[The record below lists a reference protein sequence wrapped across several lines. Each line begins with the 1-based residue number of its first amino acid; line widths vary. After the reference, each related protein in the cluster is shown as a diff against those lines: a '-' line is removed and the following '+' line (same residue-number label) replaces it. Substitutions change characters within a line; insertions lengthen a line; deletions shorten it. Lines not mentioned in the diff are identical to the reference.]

1 MSSRLTLKDLFANM
15 PAKAES
21 LLSQLTPEQILLIE
35 DTISRIKRR
44 KTDHDNNNNNN
55 NTSNATVTI
64 AKKIDEPQQQH
75 IKKITTNATT
85 STTTKKVMTNE
96 QENQSTAT
104 ATAIANALASA
115 MTTAAL
121 QQPNTSN
128 TSTQTPTPTPN
139 VSVTKTEVAIAPT
152 TRQEPIAEVRDGV
165 EWVSFVYSHNRTLK
179 RYNIR
184 TDIHTVDLQ
193 AIDQQFKEDNC
204 VYPRANLPKET
215 YRGNRWAYE
224 TECNVLGWKLAWLNS
239 SEIAGK
245 RGLIQRA
252 VDSYRNRYPSMRS
265 RRVARQEKLL
275 KGTLRKR
282 KNREDEQPSSESNGT
297 VKQPSSSTSSGQQQ
311 QLQQQQAGA
320 PLSTLAAAIVKPAN
334 HPKTLVIEDGGVRLR
349 IKINVE
355 GMDLEEIP
363 YEFRKTNC
371 VFPRAMIVNQPAQAT
386 ARWLEESICNELGWK
401 LAWLNQRHLAG
412 RKNLL
417 QRALDTYRT
426 RYMPALQPRKNSR
439 RAPSVPAPPLMQA
452 TLKVPTTTT
461 TTTTPLTASALSAQ
475 NAWYEQQEQ
484 QQQQNQ
490 QPQQQQKST
499 AAVTGYCKVSS
510 AESCTSGTTASLD
523 FGDCFSLADEPTP
536 DETISIDDTFM
547 NNEPQ
552 QQQQQQ
558 LQQQQLQEE
567 DTPMITPPYSP
578 KFMTLTNTT
587 KDCCDASSINTRL
600 TPCSCG
606 DESSTTVSNSTACT
620 PSPPA
625 FSTFFGTLPDVD
637 HFDSFMLPPAGDMS
651 LFADKPDP
659 MPKSTTTIT
668 THFPTPDFKT
678 YDVTTLLS
686 SPSLPSSAVQ
696 QQDLIVKMEEDDLLL
711 PPSEF
716 DMSNDSGVHS
726 PLFDLF

>member
-44 KTDHDNNNNNN
+44 KTDHDNNNNINN
-55 NTSNATVTI
+55 NNDTIKKNNNASVTITTKINEPNNNNKTNATMTPTATVT
-64 AKKIDEPQQQH
+64 
-75 IKKITTNATT
+75 ATT
-85 STTTKKVMTNE
+85 TTTTTKKVMTNE

-121 QQPNTSN
+121 QQAPSSSTASN
-128 TSTQTPTPTPN
+128 TSSSQATTPTPA
-139 VSVTKTEVAIAPT
+139 STKSDVAIAPT
-152 TRQEPIAEVRDGV
+152 TRQEPVAEVRDGV

-193 AIDQQFKEDNC
+193 AIDQKFKEDNC

-239 SEIAGK
+239 GEIAGK

-282 KNREDEQPSSESNGT
+282 KNREDETSESTANSGM
-297 VKQPSSSTSSGQQQ
+297 VKQSAPTGQQT
-311 QLQQQQAGA
+311 GA

-334 HPKTLVIEDGGVRLR
+334 HPKTLVIEDGGARLR

-355 GMDLEEIP
+355 GTTLEEIP

-371 VFPRAMIVNQPAQAT
+371 VFPRAMIVNQPAQAST
-386 ARWLEESICNELGWK
+386 RWLEESICNELGWK

-439 RAPSVPAPPLMQA
+439 RGPSVPVPQAPLMQA
-452 TLKVPTTTT
+452 TIKVPT

-484 QQQQNQ
+484 QPQS
-490 QPQQQQKST
+490 QPQQKST
-499 AAVTGYCKVSS
+499 AAISGYCKVSS

-523 FGDCFSLADEPTP
+523 FGDCFSLADEP
-536 DETISIDDTFM
+536 SSDDAI
-547 NNEPQ
+547 NIEQ
-552 QQQQQQ
+552 
-558 LQQQQLQEE
+558 
-567 DTPMITPPYSP
+567 DDVAMITPPYSP
-578 KFMTLTNTT
+578 KIMTAG
-587 KDCCDASSINTRL
+587 KDCCEVSSMNTRM

-606 DESSTTVSNSTACT
+606 DESSTTISSSSACT

-651 LFADKPDP
+651 LFADTPDP
-659 MPKSTTTIT
+659 MPKTTTTTIT
-668 THFPTPDFKT
+668 TNFPTPNFKT
-678 YDVTTLLS
+678 YDVTTILS

-696 QQDLIVKMEEDDLLL
+696 QQDLIVKMEEDELLL
-711 PPSEF
+711 PPSEYV
-716 DMSNDSGVHS
+716 MSNDSS
-726 PLFDLF
+726 TAQLFDLF